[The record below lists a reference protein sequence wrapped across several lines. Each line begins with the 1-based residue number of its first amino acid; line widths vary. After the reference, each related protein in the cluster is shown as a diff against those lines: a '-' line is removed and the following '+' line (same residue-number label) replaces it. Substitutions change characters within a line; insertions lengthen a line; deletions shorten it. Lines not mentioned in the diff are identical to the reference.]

1 MGRAQQ
7 RKKKGKERLDR
18 YYHLAKE
25 QGFRARSAFKLIQ
38 LAQKYDLF
46 TNCRVAVDLCAAPGG
61 WLQVCARHMPLS
73 SLVVGVDLAPIQPIK
88 GCTTFQSDITT
99 QDCRNRLRKLLQGHE
114 ADLFLHDGSPNMG
127 MDWSIDAFNQNVL
140 VLHAAH
146 LACDFLRRGGLFV
159 SKVFRSSD
167 YASLL
172 YVLQQLFTRVEATK
186 PQASRNVSAEIFVV
200 CKGFKK
206 PDVIDSRLF
215 DPKFAFL
222 AVDEEPEEGAASGHA
237 DASSRGAE
245 GKEAFEAG
253 GAVVPAKAKV
263 KLSEALKIAQ
273 KRNRGGYSKDDGG
286 YKVLAVRE
294 FLETSSPV
302 ETLLGASELRA
313 VLPGE
318 ARLCDLTQR
327 VLSHPLTTPEVK
339 DLWGDL
345 KVLGKRDILTL
356 LKWRFKIRR
365 DFALQEKRQQT
376 KGGGTAD
383 AQAHDGAGEDE
394 DVAHDLDEKLATL
407 HSEASRLAQRQQ
419 RKAAKRQRLL
429 QTKQQFSRNAF
440 AASERDPDLF
450 RMDKQTV
457 DALAKEP
464 AYVDAQ
470 LLLTGDATGE
480 GTLPFVE
487 SLGVRKGGGKEL
499 SDALADATDSDS
511 DLDALDRMEVDL
523 EVGMRL
529 RALAAAEKGGGK
541 AAKKETRR
549 ARVLAEKA
557 EEMRAAV
564 ADLQSR
570 SLEHLARERQADEM
584 SDTDEEEEDRKAAS
598 HGGGSAEKGTQQEE
612 LHEYIDEELPV
623 AVVGAKAAGSK
634 PSSSGRLPLA
644 AAAKQGAAAGRE
656 EKAAERWF
664 SQSLFS
670 VATANELADSLLTEE
685 FDPVVPQPRHQ
696 EGKQQQDE
704 ERDVEIKELSE
715 ADIPQI
721 PLSDKQKRQQQRRK
735 EEEKKAARAA
745 KAAANGVVDDVVG
758 ADDGQQNDSTLVR
771 RISVEPVCSLDRR
784 QGASALRDAP
794 QPCVAFSTCFDSTP
808 SECLALSVSRIEE
821 VPAATFEPPRGAE
834 EAAEFEAMGAM
845 LIRRSSRMD
854 LIDGA
859 YNRYAFN
866 DDELPDW
873 FVLDEEKHNKPEL
886 PVTKELMQEYKQKI
900 KEINARPIRKVREA
914 AARKKKR
921 AQRILEKMKRQAQG
935 IANSAELSEAG
946 KAKAIA
952 RLSKKARQATARKE
966 KALVVSRRVG
976 GGKATQK
983 AQGGKGGAR
992 AVKLVDRRLK
1002 KDKRAMLKAQ
1012 AKGKGKFANKGGK
1025 RGQQKRKGK
1034 KRF

>member
-1 MGRAQQ
+1 
-7 RKKKGKERLDR
+7 
-18 YYHLAKE
+18 
-25 QGFRARSAFKLIQ
+25 
-38 LAQKYDLF
+38 
-46 TNCRVAVDLCAAPGG
+46 
-61 WLQVCARHMPLS
+61 MPLS

-612 LHEYIDEELPV
+612 LHEYIGELAFCNATACPTPEPWKASVCLYFPTLHTSCRGMECRSGVVRVYRGKRLGYVTAAAATQSLFDEELPV

-735 EEEKKAARAA
+735 EEEKKAGAFSLHGQRALIPCS
-745 KAAANGVVDDVVG
+745 
-758 ADDGQQNDSTLVR
+758 DSTLVR